1 MGLIFR
7 TYAICGKLGMQL
19 HLLFTQSICD
29 KYLNS
34 RRDLNNFTVPNYKKK
49 FKVNSIALK
58 VFEVLEDEEWHCRG
72 HEYKNTGCTQL
83 AGSGGI
89 KGLKDGNGDRPGIEI
104 KSGNNFCVECN
115 KTTRQDIWSGQFI
128 IQSSSSSISKEL
140 QLKILRQY
148 MYKDIVEQTIRPAN
162 HLTIDHRF
170 PKLRWSDTYAEKDK
184 TDMSAN
190 EINARFQL
198 LKKSNGSASHN
209 HLKSRACEKCS
220 RDKKRGTGSWN
231 KILLFWIM

>member
-1 MGLIFR
+1 MKHMEWPGLS
-7 TYAICGKLGMQL
+7 YNA
-19 HLLFTQSICD
+19 
-29 KYLNS
+29 
-34 RRDLNNFTVPNYKKK
+34 
-49 FKVNSIALK
+49 
-58 VFEVLEDEEWHCRG
+58 
-72 HEYKNTGCTQL
+72 
-83 AGSGGI
+83 
-89 KGLKDGNGDRPGIEI
+89 
-104 KSGNNFCVECN
+104 
-115 KTTRQDIWSGQFI
+115 
-128 IQSSSSSISKEL
+128 SSSSISKEL

-220 RDKKRGTGSWN
+220 RDKKRGTPFGIKFYYEGDETWQVMSDTDERGCHGCGWYNFDKWRKALN
-231 KILLFWIM
+231 KFIIDKKE

>member
-1 MGLIFR
+1 M
-7 TYAICGKLGMQL
+7 
-19 HLLFTQSICD
+19 
-29 KYLNS
+29 
-34 RRDLNNFTVPNYKKK
+34 
-49 FKVNSIALK
+49 NSIALK

-190 EINARFQL
+190 EINASFISFIIKFYSKWSSSFL
-198 LKKSNGSASHN
+198 I
-209 HLKSRACEKCS
+209 SRTFFTS
-220 RDKKRGTGSWN
+220 PT
-231 KILLFWIM
+231 F

>member
-1 MGLIFR
+1 M
-7 TYAICGKLGMQL
+7 
-19 HLLFTQSICD
+19 
-29 KYLNS
+29 
-34 RRDLNNFTVPNYKKK
+34 PNYKKK

-220 RDKKRGTGSWN
+220 RDKKRGTPFGIKFYYEGDETWQGMSDTDERGCHGCGWYNFDKWRKALN
-231 KILLFWIM
+231 KFIIDKKE